1 MTEIT
6 SALVKE
12 LREKTGAGM
21 MECKK
26 ALVSVDGNLEEAI
39 DYLRKKGLS
48 VAAKKSGR
56 VAAQG
61 LVGVKAKGKKGSI
74 VELNSETDFVAR
86 NDEFQDFVK
95 TVLDV
100 VEEKEGVLE
109 NVQKAMI
116 NGKTLEESLVAL
128 IAKIGENM
136 NLRRVQHMEVENG
149 VVASYVHTAVAN
161 DLGRIG
167 VLVALE
173 STGKED
179 ALLEL
184 GKKIAMHI
192 AASSPKFLDISD
204 VDNASLERERSVL
217 IEQAKGSGKPEAII
231 EKMVE
236 GRIKKYYE
244 EVVLLEQPFIM
255 DSDKKVRKII
265 QEAEEK
271 AGAPIQL
278 KAFVSYTLGE
288 GLEKKEENFAEEVN
302 KQLGK

>member
-74 VELNSETDFVAR
+74 AELNSETDFVAR
-86 NDEFQDFVK
+86 NDEFQNFVK

-100 VEEKEGVLE
+100 VEEKSGVLE
-109 NVQKAMI
+109 DVQKTVI
-116 NGKTLEESLVAL
+116 DGKTLEESLVSL

-136 NLRRVQHMEVENG
+136 NLRRVQHIEVENG

-173 STGKED
+173 STGNED
-179 ALLEL
+179 VLLDL

-192 AASSPKFLDISD
+192 AASSPKFLDVSD

-217 IEQAKGSGKPEAII
+217 IEQAKASGKPEAII

-244 EVVLLEQPFIM
+244 EP
-255 DSDKKVRKII
+255 
-265 QEAEEK
+265 
-271 AGAPIQL
+271 
-278 KAFVSYTLGE
+278 AFSS
-288 GLEKKEENFAEEVN
+288 AS
-302 KQLGK
+302 